1 MESRVNQ
8 MLLVNWCSEQNML
21 KMFPLKVTLY
31 FLLSVSMI
39 LVDFELLRI
48 LPPIFIAITVFDSKT
63 LLISCKLS

>member
-21 KMFPLKVTLY
+21 KMFPLQVTLY

-48 LPPIFIAITVFDSKT
+48 LPQIFIAITVFDSKT

>member
-8 MLLVNWCSEQNML
+8 MLLVNCCSEQNML
-21 KMFPLKVTLY
+21 KMFPLQVTLY

-48 LPPIFIAITVFDSKT
+48 LPQIFIAITVFDSKT